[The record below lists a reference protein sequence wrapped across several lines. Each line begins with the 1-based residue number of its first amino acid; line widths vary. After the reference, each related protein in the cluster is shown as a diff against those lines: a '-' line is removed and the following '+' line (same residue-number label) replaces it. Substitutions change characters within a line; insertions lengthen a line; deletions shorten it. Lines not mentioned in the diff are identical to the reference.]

1 MRTVEIVCVQ
11 CPMGCKLKITMD
23 EENKI
28 SDISGYTCERGKQY
42 AVQEITDP
50 KRIIPSSIK
59 VVNGELPLVSVKTDR
74 PVSKKLISEIML
86 IIKKSAVTAP
96 VKVGQVLV
104 KNILGT
110 GADIVATR
118 QVNAK

>member
-1 MRTVEIVCVQ
+1 MRTVEIVCVK
-11 CPMGCKLKITMD
+11 CPMGCKLKIIMD

-96 VKVGQVLV
+96 VKVGQVIV

>member
-11 CPMGCKLKITMD
+11 CPMGCKLKIIMD

-59 VVNGELPLVSVKTDR
+59 VVNGELPLVSVKIDR

>member
-11 CPMGCKLKITMD
+11 CPMGCKLKIITD

>member
-28 SDISGYTCERGKQY
+28 SDIAGYTCERGKQY
-42 AVQEITDP
+42 AIQEITDP

-59 VVNGELPLVSVKTDR
+59 VVNGELALVSVKTDR
-74 PVSKKLISEIML
+74 PVSKKLIPEIMI
-86 IIKKSAVTAP
+86 IIKNSMVTAP

>member
-11 CPMGCKLKITMD
+11 CPMGCKLKIIMD

>member
-11 CPMGCKLKITMD
+11 CPMGCKLKIIMD

-74 PVSKKLISEIML
+74 PVSKKLISEIMI
-86 IIKKSAVTAP
+86 IIKKSSVTAP

>member
-28 SDISGYTCERGKQY
+28 SDIAGYTCERGRQY
-42 AVQEITDP
+42 AVQEVTDP

-59 VVNGELPLVSVKTDR
+59 VVNGELELVSVKTDR
-74 PVSKKLISEIML
+74 PVSKKLIPEIMI
-86 IIKKSAVTAP
+86 IIKNSMVTAP

-118 QVNAK
+118 QVNSK

>member
-11 CPMGCKLKITMD
+11 CPMGCKLKIIMD

-86 IIKKSAVTAP
+86 IIKKSSVTAP

>member
-11 CPMGCKLKITMD
+11 CPMGCKLKIIMD

-74 PVSKKLISEIML
+74 PVSKKLIPEIMI
-86 IIKKSAVTAP
+86 IIKKSTITAP